1 MYPNGNIYFGQ
12 HKEFFKFGLGKMI
25 YFNGDLYEGNWEND
39 KRNGKGRL
47 LYGQDGCIGVY
58 VGEFLDDK
66 RNGKGRYY
74 DAVKE
79 EIFEGEW
86 NNDKKNGEGTL
97 AKRQTCEVITG
108 DLRNDMF
115 EGKQRYDKVLP
126 KADIEM
132 YFTRAIKDNQ
142 RFIIV
147 P

>member
-1 MYPNGNIYFGQ
+1 
-12 HKEFFKFGLGKMI
+12 MI

-58 VGEFLDDK
+58 VGEFIDDK

-97 AKRQTCEVITG
+97 VKRLSCEVITG